1 MISSVS
7 SSATTLL
14 SGLAAQSR
22 AAVTAAGN
30 ITNVTT
36 EGYRAARG
44 QVVSVSPAGASYVPL
59 PPEGGVDLL
68 SEVVNLQNAAQSY
81 ALAAKT
87 YAGVTRMERD
97 ALNILA

>member
-30 ITNVTT
+30 IANVTT